1 MNEQAEQSDV
11 LTTVHRG
18 DEGNILQLTIN
29 RPAVHNCVNGTA
41 AAQLLNAW
49 RRFQEDDSLLVAVL
63 HGAGDKSFCSGADLT
78 ALESLASIG
87 EATANSGELLK
98 RGTGPMGDWPVQT
111 KPVITVARATP
122 MRRSG
127 TVLSRTYSPGRA
139 AGDVFCRLPAVGVP
153 LVDGGTV
160 YLPRLLGWGNAL
172 PLIITGERV
181 SARRGLSIL
190 GWCGSWCPR
199 GWA

>member
-63 HGAGDKSFCSGADLT
+63 HG
-78 ALESLASIG
+78 
-87 EATANSGELLK
+87 
-98 RGTGPMGDWPVQT
+98 RGTSHSARGP
-111 KPVITVARATP
+111 IL
-122 MRRSG
+122 RRSNRW
-127 TVLSRTYSPGRA
+127 LRSA
-139 AGDVFCRLPAVGVP
+139 KQRLTPA
-153 LVDGGTV
+153 
-160 YLPRLLGWGNAL
+160 NF
-172 PLIITGERV
+172 
-181 SARRGLSIL
+181 
-190 GWCGSWCPR
+190 
-199 GWA
+199 